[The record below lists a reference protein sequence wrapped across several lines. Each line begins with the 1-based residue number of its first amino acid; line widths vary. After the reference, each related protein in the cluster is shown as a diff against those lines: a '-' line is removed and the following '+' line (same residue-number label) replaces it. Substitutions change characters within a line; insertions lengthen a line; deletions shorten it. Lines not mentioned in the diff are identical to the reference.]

1 MSVTKVT
8 NSVDGSADIL
18 SDSSL
23 VFVPSISTA
32 ACDMLNRL
40 ASTEDGWNDR
50 GGKTPSKSG
59 LCWLAQQITLLE
71 ILSGE
76 HDLYSSLFTPPFI
89 SPTHE
94 GGVEA
99 MWRHGNHHATLEI
112 DLENRTGYYH
122 VLDSTSEDWSESD
135 YNLESKDDLG
145 ELISK
150 LSTSRTPNPPLP
162 LNTPSCFSPILFT
175 HLLNLPKHTA

>member
-1 MSVTKVT
+1 MSVAKTASRVEE
-8 NSVDGSADIL
+8 SADIL

-23 VFVPSISTA
+23 VFVPSVSTA
-32 ACDMLNRL
+32 ACDMLNTL

-50 GGKTPSKSG
+50 GGKAPNKSG
-59 LCWLAQQITLLE
+59 LCWLAQQTTLLA

-76 HDLYSSLFTPPFI
+76 HDLYSSPFTQPFI

-122 VLDSTSEDWSESD
+122 LSDAASEDWSEQD
-135 YNLESKDDLG
+135 YNLESESHLG
-145 ELISK
+145 ELINR
-150 LSTSRTPNPPLP
+150 LSAIAS
-162 LNTPSCFSPILFT
+162 
-175 HLLNLPKHTA
+175 